1 MIERTAVIAAAAGL
15 HARPA
20 AAFASAAAGQP
31 VSVEI
36 AKAAEPGMS
45 AQADSLLGVMSI
57 DVAHGDQVVLRAH
70 GEGAEQALETL
81 VQLLEEAD

>member
-1 MIERTAVIAAAAGL
+1 MIEHTAVIAAAAGL

-20 AAFASAAAGQP
+20 AAFACAAAEQP

-36 AKAAEPGMS
+36 AKAAAPEAGV
-45 AQADSLLGVMSI
+45 QAASLLGVMSL
-57 DVAHGDQVVLRAH
+57 DVAYGDRVILRAR

-81 VQLLEEAD
+81 AQLLEAS